1 MTEKTNSGKD
11 AAQAQETAEARTPV
25 WSREEMLTSLKRT
38 AAQAA
43 DNVIAC
49 VYSRDGGIVGE
60 KYDAGAAGILMKA
73 VEMACRMC
81 GYDQPEPQK
90 TAERSLSMEEREEL
104 LRSIGDLLA

>member
-1 MTEKTNSGKD
+1 MEEKT
-11 AAQAQETAEARTPV
+11 V
-25 WSREEMLTSLKRT
+25 WSREEMLSCLKKT

-49 VYSRDGGIVGE
+49 VYSRDGDIVGE

-81 GYDQPEPQK
+81 GYDQPIPQSGQDAKEK
-90 TAERSLSMEEREEL
+90 TLSLEEREEL
-104 LRSIGDLLA
+104 LRSIAGLLS

>member
-1 MTEKTNSGKD
+1 MEEN
-11 AAQAQETAEARTPV
+11 AV
-25 WSREEMLTSLKRT
+25 WSRDEMLRSLKKT

-49 VYSRDGGIVGE
+49 VYSRDGDIVGE

-81 GYDQPEPQK
+81 GYDQPIPAGK
-90 TAERSLSMEEREEL
+90 AERSLSLEEREEL
-104 LRSIGDLLA
+104 LRSITSLLA

>member
-1 MTEKTNSGKD
+1 
-11 AAQAQETAEARTPV
+11 
-25 WSREEMLTSLKRT
+25 
-38 AAQAA
+38 
-43 DNVIAC
+43 
-49 VYSRDGGIVGE
+49 
-60 KYDAGAAGILMKA
+60 MKA